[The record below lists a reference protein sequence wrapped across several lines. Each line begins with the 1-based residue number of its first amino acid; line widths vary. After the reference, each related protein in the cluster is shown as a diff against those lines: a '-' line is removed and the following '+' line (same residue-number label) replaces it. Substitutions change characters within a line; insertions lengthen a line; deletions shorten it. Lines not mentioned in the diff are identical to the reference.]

1 MRAAPPAWGGCYS
14 ETVKLHISEIFYS
27 VQGESRWA
35 GYPCVFVR
43 LAGCNLRCSWC
54 DTEYAFGDGVA
65 MTIDEIIGKVGEFR
79 CMMIEV
85 TGGEPLLQP
94 GCVELLRV
102 LLEHRYHVLLETS
115 GALSIKDVPSNVV
128 KVMDV
133 KCPGSGESDRNVFA
147 NFEFLLPSDDVKF
160 VIKDRRDFDFAV
172 EVVRRHGLES
182 RVGLVFSPVWGELP
196 LERLADWLLQSR
208 LNVRM
213 QVQLHKLIWGADAR
227 GV

>member
-1 MRAAPPAWGGCYS
+1 MRAAPPARGGCYS

-43 LAGCNLRCSWC
+43 LAGCNLRCTWC

-65 MTIDEIIGKVGEFR
+65 MTIDEIIGKAGEFR
-79 CMMIEV
+79 CGMIEV

-94 GCVELLRV
+94 GCVDLLRV

-147 NFEFLLPSDDVKF
+147 NFEFLQPSDDVKF

-196 LERLADWLLQSR
+196 LERLADWLLASR